1 MRKIDEDLSKYYTT
15 SHVTEQTGLTDFT
28 LRKYLRIL
36 ELKGINIRRNEYGHR
51 LYSSDNIA
59 VIEALISRIKEG
71 ERIEEAAQAVMDDIE
86 AITAANEDDTT
97 EEDSSAD
104 NGEEITTNTP
114 AMMADSKL
122 LQTYINIES
131 ERIELQREQLQ
142 IDKERL
148 QIERNNSQLLADILE
163 RLDGIDTVTDTV
175 VNTEHDGADVDMTGD
190 DGSNERNGIDSEEI
204 AEEDQQTETDT
215 KNKRGFFGKIAD
227 IFK

>member
-1 MRKIDEDLSKYYTT
+1 MRKVNEDLSKYFTT
-15 SHVTEQTGLTDFT
+15 AHVTEQTGLTDFT

-36 ELKGINIRRNEYGHR
+36 EDKGINIRRNEYGHR

-86 AITAANEDDTT
+86 AITAANEDNTT

-131 ERIELQREQLQ
+131 ERIELQREQLK
-142 IDKERL
+142 IDRERL
-148 QIERNNSQLLADILE
+148 QIERDNSEMLADILE
-163 RLDGIDTVTDTV
+163 RLDGIDTVTSNYSDIE
-175 VNTEHDGADVDMTGD
+175 NVDMAEDTAR
-190 DGSNERNGIDSEEI
+190 NERNVDSNDLS
-204 AEEDQQTETDT
+204 EDVGKQEDN
-215 KNKRGFFGKIAD
+215 KKRGFFSKIFGGK
-227 IFK
+227 K

>member
-59 VIEALISRIKEG
+59 IIEALISRIKDG

-86 AITAANEDDTT
+86 AITAANEDDVP
-97 EEDSSAD
+97 EED
-104 NGEEITTNTP
+104 NTP
-114 AMMADSKL
+114 AMSPMMADSKL

-148 QIERNNSQLLADILE
+148 QIERNNSKLLADILE

-175 VNTEHDGADVDMTGD
+175 VNTEHDGSDVDMTGD
-190 DGSNERNGIDSEEI
+190 NGSNERNGMDSEEA
-204 AEEDQQTETDT
+204 AEEDQQADSR
-215 KNKRGFFGKIAD
+215 RGIFGR
-227 IFK
+227 FKDMFKG

>member
-15 SHVTEQTGLTDFT
+15 SHVTEQTGITDFT
-28 LRKYLRIL
+28 LRKYIRLL
-36 ELKGINIRRNEYGHR
+36 EDRGLEIRRNEYGHR
-51 LYSSDNIA
+51 LYSPEDIA
-59 VIEALISRIKEG
+59 VIEALISRIKDG
-71 ERIEEAAQAVMDDIE
+71 KRLEEAAQDVTDTQADIIAE
-86 AITAANEDDTT
+86 VHQ
-97 EEDSSAD
+97 EDSSAD

-148 QIERNNSQLLADILE
+148 QIERNNSQLLADILD

-190 DGSNERNGIDSEEI
+190 NGSNERNVDSNNLS
-204 AEEDQQTETDT
+204 EDVGKQEDN
-215 KNKRGFFGKIAD
+215 KKRGFFSKI
-227 IFK
+227 FGGRK

>member
-36 ELKGINIRRNEYGHR
+36 EDKGIEIRRNEYGHR

-59 VIEALISRIKEG
+59 IIEALISRIKEG

-86 AITAANEDDTT
+86 AITAANEDDTI
-97 EEDSSAD
+97 EED
-104 NGEEITTNTP
+104 NTP
-114 AMMADSKL
+114 TMSPMMADSKL

-148 QIERNNSQLLADILE
+148 QIERNNSELLANILE

-190 DGSNERNGIDSEEI
+190 NGSNERNEMDSEEI
-204 AEEDQQTETDT
+204 AEEDQQADSR
-215 KNKRGFFGKIAD
+215 RGIFGRIKD
-227 IFK
+227 MFKG

>member
-1 MRKIDEDLSKYYTT
+1 MRKIDEDISKYYTT

-36 ELKGINIRRNEYGHR
+36 EDKGIEIRRNEYGHR

-71 ERIEEAAQAVMDDIE
+71 ERIEEAAQAVTDDIE
-86 AITAANEDDTT
+86 AITAAN
-97 EEDSSAD
+97 EDSSAD

-148 QIERNNSQLLADILE
+148 QIERDNSEMLANILD

-190 DGSNERNGIDSEEI
+190 NGSNERNGMDSEEI
-204 AEEDQQTETDT
+204 AEEDQQADSR
-215 KNKRGFFGKIAD
+215 RGIFGRIKD
-227 IFK
+227 MFK

>member
-36 ELKGINIRRNEYGHR
+36 EDKGIEIRRNEYGHR

-59 VIEALISRIKEG
+59 VIEALISKIKDG
-71 ERIEEAAQAVMDDIE
+71 KRLEEAAQDV
-86 AITAANEDDTT
+86 TDTQAEIIAKVN

-148 QIERNNSQLLADILE
+148 QIERDNSKMLSDILE

-175 VNTEHDGADVDMTGD
+175 VNTEHDGADVDMTED
-190 DGSNERNGIDSEEI
+190 NGSNERNDTDSEEI
-204 AEEDQQTETDT
+204 AEEDQQADSR
-215 KNKRGFFGKIAD
+215 RGIFGRIKD
-227 IFK
+227 MFK

>member
-36 ELKGINIRRNEYGHR
+36 EDKGIEIRRNEYGHR

-59 VIEALISRIKEG
+59 VIEALISRIKDG

-97 EEDSSAD
+97 EED
-104 NGEEITTNTP
+104 NTP
-114 AMMADSKL
+114 AMSPMMADSKL

-148 QIERNNSQLLADILE
+148 QIERNNSKLLADILE

-190 DGSNERNGIDSEEI
+190 NGSNERNGMDSEEV
-204 AEEDQQTETDT
+204 AEEDQQADSR
-215 KNKRGFFGKIAD
+215 RGIFGRIKD
-227 IFK
+227 MFKG